1 MEEKTVGMEL
11 RELTNRIRR
20 TLDRQGALSES
31 GITHMQAWIIGYLY
45 ERENEEVYQRDFE
58 RIFEIRRPTV
68 CRILQGMERAGL
80 IERRAVAGDGRL
92 RKLLLTDKARAL
104 NERLMLRMRD
114 FERYLERGISER
126 ERKSFYAVV
135 EKIKKNMDDFGQ
147 EEKQC

>member
-104 NERLMLRMRD
+104 NERLMQRMRD

-126 ERKSFYAVV
+126 ERESFYAVV